1 MNLITT
7 HIVGKFDI
15 GINDNMFGGK
25 LMSIIDICGA
35 ALASETAKSQKVVTK
50 KISEVIFHSPVKVNS
65 ILKIYGEVI
74 KIGNTSMTLKIE
86 ARRLDVENGKEVL
99 VCSCD
104 VVFVKVNDYGEPTP
118 INISSNE

>member
-35 ALASETAKSQKVVTK
+35 AIASETAKSQKVVTK
-50 KISEVIFHSPVKVNS
+50 KISEVMV
-65 ILKIYGEVI
+65 
-74 KIGNTSMTLKIE
+74 
-86 ARRLDVENGKEVL
+86 
-99 VCSCD
+99 
-104 VVFVKVNDYGEPTP
+104 
-118 INISSNE
+118 